1 MKQSFSAKRTFAHI
15 AALTSLSTGPVLAQV
30 ATVSNKVNATL
41 NGFLYVISGVGLTLF
56 TAALVL
62 VAYKYSFVEGT
73 KFSDLKGLVIGG
85 ALFGAAAAIAAFLVN
100 GS

>member
-1 MKQSFSAKRTFAHI
+1 MIRIKNKFAYGLMTFYCAT
-15 AALTSLSTGPVLAQV
+15 ALAQV
-30 ATVSNKVNATL
+30 STVSTKVNSVL

-85 ALFGAAAAIAAFLVN
+85 TLFGAAAAIAAFLVN
-100 GS
+100 GA

>member
-1 MKQSFSAKRTFAHI
+1 MKQLSQPKRSMALI
-15 AALTSLSTGPVLAQV
+15 AALMALSAAPAFAQV
-30 ATVSNKVNATL
+30 ATVATQVNTTL

-85 ALFGAAAAIAAFLVN
+85 ALFGAAAAIAGFLVN